1 MTVDGLFILATY
13 VMSCVALS
21 ISLYVLY
28 SNIEQKTDKK
38 KPNNARD
45 HYHKKANEPVIKK
58 GHWD

>member
-38 KPNNARD
+38 KPNNA
-45 HYHKKANEPVIKK
+45 YHKKANEPVIKK